1 MVGEQRQVVFS
12 VVEAGLAV
20 WNGVCQGGRV
30 GGPVT
35 DGPSGLEVREPHPR
49 AVAIILSVRSS
60 LTNRPTSRRE
70 LGVP

>member
-35 DGPSGLEVREPHPR
+35 DGRLASKSESPIPGRWRLSSRSDPR
-49 AVAIILSVRSS
+49 
-60 LTNRPTSRRE
+60 
-70 LGVP
+70 